1 MTPSETT
8 PEPPGAQ
15 PPTRWGWPVWERD
28 EVLREQVALLRQ
40 NFPMTLLASLATALG
55 TLWVMARVADTQAT
69 TVWLSTHALV
79 IAGVYLTLRSISP
92 FTDPAPGHAAGAKC
106 HEGDPLLEAGAEA
119 VERLQHRVRRI
130 DGGAQRHYLVP
141 ERSATAATYEA

>member
-1 MTPSETT
+1 MIPSETT

-92 FTDPAPGHAAGAKC
+92 FTDPAPQAARKLIAC
-106 HEGDPLLEAGAEA
+106 M
-119 VERLQHRVRRI
+119 
-130 DGGAQRHYLVP
+130 
-141 ERSATAATYEA
+141 AAMGLSWGSLGYVVLMMPMA

>member
-8 PEPPGAQ
+8 PEPPGTQ

-55 TLWVMARVADTQAT
+55 TL
-69 TVWLSTHALV
+69 
-79 IAGVYLTLRSISP
+79 
-92 FTDPAPGHAAGAKC
+92 
-106 HEGDPLLEAGAEA
+106 
-119 VERLQHRVRRI
+119 
-130 DGGAQRHYLVP
+130 
-141 ERSATAATYEA
+141 